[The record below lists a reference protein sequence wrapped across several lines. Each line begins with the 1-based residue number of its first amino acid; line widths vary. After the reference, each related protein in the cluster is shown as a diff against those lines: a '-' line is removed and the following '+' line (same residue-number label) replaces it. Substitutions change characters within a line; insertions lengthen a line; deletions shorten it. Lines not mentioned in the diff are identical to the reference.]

1 MSISKNIGKRL
12 KIARQV
18 AGYKTAK
25 AFYEHFSIPKTT
37 YSQHESGLTCPS
49 ADLLIFYSNILEID
63 VTWLLTGRGHPCPNA
78 VDAKN
83 RKALITLAVHELQE
97 KGELPLV
104 TSQPINADSDYAL
117 VDVGLLKKILVQA
130 IDIIPNNQHSIDSN
144 EMLEFCL
151 NVYNNIEPL
160 RIDNNEKDKIIAL
173 SIASMLT
180 GRKPNRTDHTN
191 SSISSRKG

>member
-1 MSISKNIGKRL
+1 MSISKHIGKRL

-25 AFYEHFSIPKTT
+25 AFYEQANIPKTT
-37 YSQHESGLTCPS
+37 YSQHEAGITCPS
-49 ADLLIFYSNILEID
+49 ADLLFFYSERLEVD
-63 VTWLLTGRGHPCPNA
+63 VAWLLTGRGHPCPNA
-78 VDAKN
+78 QDATN
-83 RKALITLAVHELQE
+83 RKTLITAAVYELQE

-104 TSQPINADSDYAL
+104 TSQPISADSDYAL

-130 IDIIPNNQHSIDSN
+130 IDIIPNHQNPIESN

-160 RIDNNEKDKIIAL
+160 RIDDNEKDKIIAL
-173 SIASMLT
+173 SISSMLT
-180 GRKPNRTDHTN
+180 GRKPNKTHT
-191 SSISSRKG
+191 SSNNAPRSA